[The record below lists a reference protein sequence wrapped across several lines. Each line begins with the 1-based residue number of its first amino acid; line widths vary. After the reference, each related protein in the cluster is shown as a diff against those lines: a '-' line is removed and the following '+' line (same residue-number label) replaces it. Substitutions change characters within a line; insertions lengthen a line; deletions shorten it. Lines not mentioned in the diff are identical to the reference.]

1 MIKPRTTN
9 AILSLALNDK
19 LTPLPINRG
28 QFVGKMQE
36 GRQSIKTLC
45 LKIAE
50 QYTPPDVTITYSTW
64 LSTDITPDGAITVP
78 RPYTRKALY
87 LYLVGVRLA
96 ANASTDHHTHMA
108 LRFLSAHESA
118 QQIMRDNGLS
128 APRQSV
134 QWLKGHVRDLLE
146 NYPLRPTPGGRK
158 IRRFAGCYQRAKP

>member
-9 AILSLALNDK
+9 AILSLDLNDK

-36 GRQSIKTLC
+36 GRQSIKNLC

-64 LSTDITPDGAITVP
+64 LSTDISPDGSVTVP
-78 RPYTRKALY
+78 RPYTRRSLY
-87 LYLVGVRLA
+87 LYLIGA
-96 ANASTDHHTHMA
+96 HMAGTDSPNHTHKA
-108 LRFLSAHESA
+108 FRYFAAHNSAA
-118 QQIMRDNGLS
+118 KIMRDNGLS